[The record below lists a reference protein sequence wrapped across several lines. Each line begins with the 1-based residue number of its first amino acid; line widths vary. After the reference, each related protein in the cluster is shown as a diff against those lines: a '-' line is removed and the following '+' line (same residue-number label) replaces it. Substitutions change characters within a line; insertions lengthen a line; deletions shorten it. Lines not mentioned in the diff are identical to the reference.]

1 MSGYL
6 LDTNVISKFAPDRP
20 LPAEELKAWMRE
32 QGAADMLYLSAMTLA
47 EIEKGIRSL
56 QRRGS
61 ADKAGRLRRWLE
73 GIISSFDDRIL
84 PMDIAVALAAG
95 DIEDEAAAQGRHP
108 GLGDVIIAATA
119 KSRGLTV
126 VTENIRHFEP
136 LGGPVER
143 PVGSVPSGL

>member
-6 LDTNVISKFAPDRP
+6 LDTNVVSKFAPGK
-20 LPAEELKAWMRE
+20 PALSEDLKEWMRV
-32 QGAADMLYLSAMTLA
+32 QGAADALFLSAMTIA

-56 QRRGS
+56 QRRG
-61 ADKAGRLRRWLE
+61 ATDKSQLLRQWLD

-95 DIEDEAAAQGRHP
+95 EIEDEAIGQGRHP

-119 KSRGLTV
+119 KSFDLTV
-126 VTENIRHFEP
+126 VTENMRHFEP
-136 LGGPVER
+136 LGVEVELPAGPR
-143 PVGSVPSGL
+143 

>member
-1 MSGYL
+1 VSGYI

-20 LPAEELKAWMRE
+20 APAEELKAWMRE
-32 QGAADMLYLSAMTLA
+32 QGEADLLYLSAMTLA
-47 EIEKGIRSL
+47 EIEKAIRSL

-61 ADKAGRLRRWLE
+61 TEKASRLRQWLE
-73 GIISSFDDRIL
+73 GIIASFDDRIL

-95 DIEDEAAAQGRHP
+95 GIEDEAAVQGRHP

-136 LGGPVER
+136 LGGAAER
-143 PVGSVPSGL
+143 PVGS

>member
-20 LPAEELKAWMRE
+20 ASAEELKAWMRE
-32 QGAADMLYLSAMTLA
+32 QGAADLLYLSAMTA

-61 ADKAGRLRRWLE
+61 TEKASRLRQWLE
-73 GIISSFDDRIL
+73 GIIASFDDRIL
-84 PMDIAVALAAG
+84 PMDVAVALAAG
-95 DIEDEAAAQGRHP
+95 GIEDEAAAQGRHP
-108 GLGDVIIAATA
+108 GLGEVIIAATA

-126 VTENIRHFEP
+126 VTENTRYFEP
-136 LGGPVER
+136 LAGAAER
-143 PVGSVPSGL
+143 PVGS